1 MLWLSMGT
9 PCAASKRCDTT
20 PICRY
25 SLLGL
30 ITTLLALM
38 SAAWILMT
46 LEVAVVATIGISWAI
61 YVICR
66 QVRGPIILARPA
78 VLLREVYGAVGDVA
92 PWEYDEAIGRAD
104 ALACCWHSGQRVLS
118 TPVYTLQAR
127 RIHDKFKL
135 TKADTVSF
143 DDILNSGV
151 IPGASGRRL
160 STAEDD
166 DDDEV
171 HALIAKGGARG
182 RGTYDV

>member
-66 QVRGPIILARPA
+66 Q
-78 VLLREVYGAVGDVA
+78 
-92 PWEYDEAIGRAD
+92 
-104 ALACCWHSGQRVLS
+104 
-118 TPVYTLQAR
+118 AR